1 MSVRLKDSDTVIRIR
16 WIPRYTALER
26 YLHWG
31 HTVTFILLTLTG
43 MVLFFPFLAPLAR
56 GGAGQFMRLVHR
68 ISAVLFAAVP
78 ISYAILQPRRLV
90 ATLKELKFSK
100 EDIGWLKGAV
110 PYYLLGRHVDMP
122 PQGRWNT
129 GEKMNAVVLVGGT
142 IIFVITG
149 VLMWFGKGV
158 LPVAV
163 FRVAVIVHDLT
174 MLVTVSMFIVHFYLA
189 VAHPLM
195 WQSLVSMRYGVISES
210 YAREHHA
217 KWYYGEERAKQLY
230 EEEKAKT
237 ALAAE
242 GQESS

>member
-1 MSVRLKDSDTVIRIR
+1 MSVRLKGTETAIRIR

-31 HTVTFILLTLTG
+31 HTVTFLLLTLTG
-43 MVLFFPFLAPLAR
+43 MVLFFPFLAPMAR
-56 GGAGQFMRLVHR
+56 GEAGQFIRLVHR

-78 ISYAILQPRRLV
+78 LSYAIIQPRRLLS
-90 ATLKELKFSK
+90 TLKDLRFSR
-100 EDIGWLKGAV
+100 DDLGWLKGAV
-110 PYYLLGRHVDMP
+110 PYYLLGKHVDMP

-129 GEKMNAVVLVGGT
+129 GEKMNAVVLTVGT
-142 IIFVITG
+142 LLFVLTG

-158 LPVAV
+158 LPVWV
-163 FRVAVIVHDLT
+163 FQTAVIVHDLT
-174 MLVTVSMFIVHFYLA
+174 MFLTVSMFIVHFYLA

-217 KWYYGEERAKQLY
+217 KWYYGEERAKKMY
-230 EEEKAKT
+230 EEKKAQ
-237 ALAAE
+237 AAVASHGKGE
-242 GQESS
+242 

>member
-1 MSVRLKDSDTVIRIR
+1 MSVHLKDSKTVIRIR
-16 WIPRYTALER
+16 WIPRYTTLER

-56 GGAGQFMRLVHR
+56 GEAGQFMRLVHR

-90 ATLKELKFSK
+90 ATLKELRFNKD
-100 EDIGWLKGAV
+100 DIGWLKGAV

-122 PQGRWNT
+122 PQSRWNT

-149 VLMWFGKGV
+149 ALMWFGKGV
-158 LPVAV
+158 LPVGV
-163 FRVAVIVHDLT
+163 FRVAVIIHDLT
-174 MLVTVSMFIVHFYLA
+174 MLVTASMFIVHFYLA

-217 KWYYGEERAKQLY
+217 KWYYGEERAKQMY
-230 EEEKAKT
+230 EEEKAKA

-242 GQESS
+242 GQESA

>member
-1 MSVRLKDSDTVIRIR
+1 MSVRVKGTDTAIRIR

-31 HTVTFILLTLTG
+31 HTLTFILLTMTG

-56 GGAGQFMRLVHR
+56 GEAGQFMRLVHR
-68 ISAVLFAAVP
+68 ISAVFFAAVP
-78 ISYAILQPRRLV
+78 ISYAILQPRRLLL
-90 ATLKELKFSK
+90 TLKELRFGR
-100 EDIGWLKGAV
+100 DDLGWLKGAI

-129 GEKMNAVVLVGGT
+129 GEKMNAVILVSGT
-142 IIFVITG
+142 IIFVLTG
-149 VLMWFGKGV
+149 ALMWFGKGV
-158 LPVAV
+158 LPVWV
-163 FRVAVIVHDLT
+163 FQASVIIHDLT
-174 MLVTVSMFIVHFYLA
+174 MFVTVSMFIVHFYLA

-217 KWYYGEERAKQLY
+217 KWYYGEERAKKLY
-230 EEEKAKT
+230 EEAKAK
-237 ALAAE
+237 AAAQGKAE
-242 GQESS
+242 